1 MAPIRIDSLASDRT
15 GPANNRRLI
24 PIDIDLEE
32 IHEWLVKIAEVAGD
46 MMLKATSQPTRLSEI
61 KSNTSDQVTATDRAI
76 EDMVKAALK
85 RHYPNFDFL
94 GEETFKTGQKL
105 SHRPTFVCDPIDGTL
120 NFIHGF
126 PGSAVSLALAI
137 DKKAVVGVVFNPARK
152 ELYSAIRGQGATL
165 RRGADRE
172 IPLPV
177 RGDAGPLQGLS
188 GSLVGLEWGSQRA
201 GANWDLRTRTAL
213 KLMSAAEAGGRMCH
227 SLRSSGSAALTC
239 CYVAAGFLDLWWEG
253 GCWVWDVCAAWIILE
268 EAGGM
273 MASAN
278 PGDWEPSLEGRTY
291 LAVRGAPSGQTELV
305 EEMWGC
311 VDGRFVF

>member
-1 MAPIRIDSLASDRT
+1 MAPISIDSLASEM
-15 GPANNRRLI
+15 PIPPKHLI
-24 PIDIDLEE
+24 PIAIDLQE
-32 IHEWLVKIAEVAGD
+32 IHDRLIFIAHVAGD
-46 MMLKATSQPTRLSEI
+46 MMLKATQSTRLSEI

-76 EDMVKAALK
+76 ENMVKAVLK
-85 RHYPNFDFL
+85 LHYPHFEFL
-94 GEETFKTGQKL
+94 GEETFKTEQKL
-105 SHRPTFVCDPIDGTL
+105 GNGPTFICDPIDGTL

-152 ELYSAIRGQGATL
+152 ELYSAIQGRGAYL
-165 RRGADRE
+165 SRGADHVVR
-172 IPLPV
+172 LPV
-177 RGDAGPLQGLS
+177 RDASPLQGLS
-188 GSLVGLEWGSQRA
+188 SSLIGLEWGSQRC
-201 GANWDLRTRTAL
+201 GSNWDLRTRTAM
-213 KLMSAAEAGGRMCH
+213 KLMSAADAGGQMCH

-268 EAGGM
+268 EAGGI

-278 PGDWEPSLEGRTY
+278 PGDWTPSLEGRAY
-291 LAVRGAPSGQTELV
+291 LAVRGAPTGQKELV

-311 VDGRFVF
+311 MDGQFVF